1 MEEIIYYSALFDYY
15 QNLLTDVQR
24 KYFEDYYFNNLSLQE
39 IADSYDV
46 SRNAIS
52 KTLKE
57 IKEKLDYYESNM
69 KLLGNNK
76 KIRELLSEEDL
87 KRIDEYI

>member
-57 IKEKLDYYESNM
+57 IKEKLDYYEYNL

-87 KRIDEYI
+87 KRIEEYI